1 MNDEVKKD
9 LVNAFSGNTSIE
21 EQTTSADAGAY
32 VSPQV
37 WAKDSKNWKALSD
50 PDFPMYG
57 GPGGKFV
64 KVKDKCKTY
73 PYCNQGDINA
83 LDFYEKPKRKKR
95 KTKKKR
101 KNKLTPLGRRKR
113 RIAKDLVRT
122 QRIKT
127 PRGKHYNIGRRISE
141 DTGYLYYNDQLT
153 PNEVNRAILENTM
166 KNKFRNSG
174 KLLENSIRKHLISE
188 QTLNQGAGVNTQTIQ
203 GGQCGGDII
212 TDYTLNSGDYGSL
225 LGAFVH
231 LVNNYGMSADFRD
244 YAFPNDDGGY
254 SNLEIDINMGGNM
267 VQYFSIEEIHE
278 EFGTGPFTSVGALF
292 SSQNYIG
299 GSISLGAISCTN
311 VGGVDNS
318 LPTVGLDSTGMG
330 DGPGMPES
338 PNKSKRMKMKDVAR
352 LSEKNVY
359 DSYENS
365 REKGDEKIVRR
376 AVRSLEEQETKHQAM
391 KIYDKLSRENEKTN
405 SEGLKIAAEKI
416 KKFMKDDNGDVI
428 DPKMYRNSDK
438 QNEFLEDVYYSSGQT
453 GIEYDQPLTDAQKER
468 HMKYLKGSTETG
480 NAVGGKYQEKSSG
493 MESNVMKSR
502 VEGGDNS
509 TGEMLA
515 KAAERRKKNLEIG
528 RRGAV
533 NNRKYSPN
541 VQQTT
546 PAKNLNETVITVH
559 EHTIDTPEQIL
570 ALVPPVCKVNGR
582 EFKISNGEETKKVRY
597 ENFIGRKGGTIVI
610 LEEENKGA
618 VNEQIDRMK
627 KMMGYNPNTR
637 HNKFI

>member
-1 MNDEVKKD
+1 
-9 LVNAFSGNTSIE
+9 
-21 EQTTSADAGAY
+21 
-32 VSPQV
+32 
-37 WAKDSKNWKALSD
+37 
-50 PDFPMYG
+50 
-57 GPGGKFV
+57 
-64 KVKDKCKTY
+64 
-73 PYCNQGDINA
+73 
-83 LDFYEKPKRKKR
+83 
-95 KTKKKR
+95 
-101 KNKLTPLGRRKR
+101 
-113 RIAKDLVRT
+113 
-122 QRIKT
+122 
-127 PRGKHYNIGRRISE
+127 
-141 DTGYLYYNDQLT
+141 
-153 PNEVNRAILENTM
+153 M
-166 KNKFRNSG
+166 K
-174 KLLENSIRKHLISE
+174 
-188 QTLNQGAGVNTQTIQ
+188 
-203 GGQCGGDII
+203 
-212 TDYTLNSGDYGSL
+212 
-225 LGAFVH
+225 
-231 LVNNYGMSADFRD
+231 
-244 YAFPNDDGGY
+244 
-254 SNLEIDINMGGNM
+254 
-267 VQYFSIEEIHE
+267 
-278 EFGTGPFTSVGALF
+278 
-292 SSQNYIG
+292 
-299 GSISLGAISCTN
+299 
-311 VGGVDNS
+311 
-318 LPTVGLDSTGMG
+318 
-330 DGPGMPES
+330 
-338 PNKSKRMKMKDVAR
+338 
-352 LSEKNVY
+352 KNVY

-515 KAAERRKKNLEIG
+515 KAAERRKKNLEMG

-559 EHTIDTPEQIL
+559 EHAIDTPEQIL

-582 EFKISNGEETKKVRY
+582 EFKISNGEETKKS
-597 ENFIGRKGGTIVI
+597 
-610 LEEENKGA
+610 
-618 VNEQIDRMK
+618 
-627 KMMGYNPNTR
+627 
-637 HNKFI
+637 